1 MNLRN
6 FSQEDQS
13 VMPDSMLCKIC
24 YKEKME
30 VLSVPCGHVFACIQ
44 CAVTLDQCA
53 VCRQSYAKIVRI
65 DICVKER
72 INHLNMIQQQRLF
85 SQSSDES
92 VDLLTCLICRKE
104 EMGTVFVPCTH
115 IACCEECAIKTKSCP
130 VCFDIYHY
138 YLPVF
143 M

>member
-1 MNLRN
+1 MNLKN
-6 FSQEDQS
+6 SSQDEI
-13 VMPDSMLCKIC
+13 VLPDSMLCKIC

-30 VLSVPCGHVFACIQ
+30 VLSIPCGHIVACIQ

-53 VCRQSYAKIVRI
+53 VCRHPYSAIVRI

-72 INHLNMIQQQRLF
+72 VNRLNMIQRLPP
-85 SQSSDES
+85 QSSDKTI
-92 VDLLTCLICRKE
+92 DLLACIICRKE
-104 EMGTVFVPCTH
+104 EMSAVFVPCTH
-115 IACCEECAIKTKSCP
+115 IACCEECAVKTKACP
-130 VCFDIYHY
+130 VCLDTYLY